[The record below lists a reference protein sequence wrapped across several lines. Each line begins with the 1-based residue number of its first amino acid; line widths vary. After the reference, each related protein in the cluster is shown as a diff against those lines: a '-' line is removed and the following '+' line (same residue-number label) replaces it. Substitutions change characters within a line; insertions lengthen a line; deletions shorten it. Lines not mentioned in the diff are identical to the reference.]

1 MLSNSR
7 IKVYINAY
15 TVRLMRGQSIEDID
29 KDYLDMKRLTPED
42 VKEIHKRL
50 KIA

>member
-1 MLSNSR
+1 MLNNSR

-15 TVRLMRGQSIEDID
+15 TVRLNKGEKLEDID
-29 KDYLDMKRLTPED
+29 KDYIDLKRLTVED

-50 KIA
+50 KM

>member
-1 MLSNSR
+1 MLNNSR

-15 TVRLMRGQSIEDID
+15 TVRMNKGEKLEDID
-29 KDYLDMKRLTPED
+29 KDYIDLKRLTPED

-50 KIA
+50 KM

>member
-1 MLSNSR
+1 MLNNSR

-15 TVRLMRGQSIEDID
+15 TVRLNKGEKLEDID
-29 KDYLDMKRLTPED
+29 KDYIDLKRLTPDD

-50 KIA
+50 KL